1 MLADGTR
8 QSEELAGPAA
18 CRQIASEGTG
28 TATFFYLNSII
39 DWSTNFKL
47 HQNMVDNPAWREKN
61 ASGGDMLKLNNYM
74 YGLEVTAMKAAWIK
88 TCVDAVKAGCSGCFI
103 DQANVDV
110 AGDAQAGGATKADA
124 QAWSAGHLAALV
136 ELSHELAAT
145 GNYPIL
151 NHFGVSGPRA
161 KGMSS
166 PIAMMIEVSAA
177 ALSLFFSEQQK
188 SLTKSCCAGLRRQR
202 DLRNEAAD
210 HCRPR
215 LHSPSARRRPAEGRA
230 MGRLWTGQSVR
241 GRRYQLDGGLS
252 RRGWAAF
259 VLPLQLC
266 ELNSG
271 GHDMV
276 FGGNVARGARL
287 VAHMAARVRFSVGR
301 AEWASDQRAVASQ
314 PHRRGAH
321 VRLQPTVHCAAHSHR
336 SRCATAIA
344 PRLDQNLRE
353 RHDGRV

>member
-177 ALSLFFSEQQK
+177 TLSLHF
-188 SLTKSCCAGLRRQR
+188 
-202 DLRNEAAD
+202 
-210 HCRPR
+210 
-215 LHSPSARRRPAEGRA
+215 
-230 MGRLWTGQSVR
+230 
-241 GRRYQLDGGLS
+241 
-252 RRGWAAF
+252 
-259 VLPLQLC
+259 
-266 ELNSG
+266 
-271 GHDMV
+271 
-276 FGGNVARGARL
+276 
-287 VAHMAARVRFSVGR
+287 
-301 AEWASDQRAVASQ
+301 
-314 PHRRGAH
+314 
-321 VRLQPTVHCAAHSHR
+321 
-336 SRCATAIA
+336 
-344 PRLDQNLRE
+344 
-353 RHDGRV
+353 